1 MILTIDVQ
9 FTLCMLNGLRMWFFK
24 FLNFLN
30 KVIYWGGAV
39 EILLKMNRSTNIE
52 SYKPQIM
59 NLIKYAYIIYFPLYY
74 VLVILVKYRE
84 KVQC

>member
-1 MILTIDVQ
+1 MILTIDVH
-9 FTLCMLNGLRMWFFK
+9 FILCMLNGLRMWFSK
-24 FLNFLN
+24 FFNFLN
-30 KVIYWGGAV
+30 SVVYQEGAV
-39 EILLKMNRSTNIE
+39 EILLKIDRITNTE